1 MKVMLSVALLS
12 LFILSSI
19 VFQASTAE
27 SSEVH
32 DVAVTYV
39 TAWPTRAL
47 PLDVV
52 HLNVTVENQGTS
64 NESFNL
70 TVYAAENHT
79 IQTVSVTDLAPA
91 ESETLTFAWYVSPG
105 FAFEF
110 MGWLFPPPWPVDEP
124 LVENVTI
131 WAEAD
136 AVAGEVDTSDNVYVD
151 GTVTIV
157 WWPLDV
163 TGSGKIDIFDVME
176 LVRAYGSELGDPLY
190 HPMLDFNHDGEID
203 IFDIV
208 ILIVGAYGAEYS

>member
-12 LFILSSI
+12 LFLLSFS
-19 VFQASTAE
+19 VFQASIVE

-39 TAWPTRAL
+39 TAWPSRVL

-70 TVYAAENHT
+70 TLYAAENHT
-79 IQTVSVTDLAPA
+79 IQTVSVTDLSPA
-91 ESETLTFAWYVSPG
+91 ESETLTFVWYVSPG

-124 LVENVTI
+124 LVENATI

-136 AVAGEVDTSDNVYVD
+136 TVAGEVDISDNVYVD
-151 GTVTIV
+151 GAVTIV

-163 TGSGKIDIFDVME
+163 TGSGKIDIFDVVW
-176 LVRAYGSELGDPLY
+176 LVGPYGCKLGDEGY
-190 HPMLDFNHDGEID
+190 HPMLDFNQDGKID

-208 ILIVGAYGAEYS
+208 ILIGAYGAEYS

>member
-12 LFILSSI
+12 LFILSFSI
-19 VFQASTAE
+19 FQAPIVE

-47 PLDVV
+47 PRDVI
-52 HLNVTVENQGTS
+52 HFNVTVENQGTS

-79 IQTVSVTDLAPA
+79 IQTVSVTDLAPSV
-91 ESETLTFAWYVSPG
+91 SETLTFNWRFSPG
-105 FAFEF
+105 RAYEC
-110 MGWLFPPPWPVDEP
+110 MAWLFPPPWPLDEP

-136 AVAGEVDTSDNVYVD
+136 VVTGEIDTSDNVYID
-151 GTVTIV
+151 GIVTVV

-163 TGSGKIDIFDVME
+163 TGDGRIDIFDVVW

-190 HPMLDFNHDGEID
+190 DSMLDFNQDGKID

-208 ILIVGAYGAEYS
+208 ILIGAFGARYS